1 MSTHEP
7 LRSHQPPAEP
17 LRVLVVDKVAVLK
30 NNRERYRRLH
40 ELANVK
46 LTLLAPTRWF
56 ENCVMEEYQ
65 PDQGEPFETILG
77 VPSWPGRELRS
88 IYYNGALR
96 AVRKSRPE
104 VILLMEESF
113 SLFALQIILLAK
125 IFSPSA
131 KVIFYSFNITS
142 YTHYPYRPAWFYRVL
157 GDTVMKMAHV
167 GLCVSGRA
175 ERVLSE
181 STFRGKIRILFFGIN
196 DRLFKGIPCH
206 EARARL
212 GLSPEEDIFLYAGR
226 LLEQKG
232 IQDLLDAF
240 AGLRAARPDRK
251 LRLLIV
257 GDGEYGDALHQKA
270 ASLDLDGS
278 AEFRRAVP
286 VEHMVAYM
294 SAATAFVLP
303 SRAEWNEQFGR
314 VNAEAMLVGTT
325 IIGSTSGEIP
335 GVIGD
340 GGYIFEAGNAD
351 DLKRAMEEVLDD
363 PREAAL
369 RRERGHQIAM
379 KNYSLRGFV
388 NGLVDIFEELSGR
401 TIRRE
406 VGR

>member
-1 MSTHEP
+1 MSAHEP
-7 LRSHQPPAEP
+7 VHRGQPSSEP

-30 NNRERYRRLH
+30 NNRERYRRLL

-46 LTLLAPTRWF
+46 LTLLAPTRWL
-56 ENCVMEEYQ
+56 ENCVMEHYQ

-96 AVRKSRPE
+96 AMRKSRPE

-113 SLFALQIILLAK
+113 SLFALQVILLAR
-125 IFSPSA
+125 IFAPSA
-131 KVIFYSFNITS
+131 RVIFYSFNITS
-142 YTHYPYRPAWFYRVL
+142 YIRYPYRPSWFYRLL
-157 GDTVMKMAHV
+157 GDTVMKMSHV
-167 GLCVSGRA
+167 GLCVSRKA

-181 STFRGKIRILFFGIN
+181 STFKGKIKVLFFGIN
-196 DRLFKGIPCH
+196 DRLFQGIPCH
-206 EARARL
+206 EARTRL

-232 IQDLLDAF
+232 VQDLLDAF
-240 AGLRAARPDRK
+240 ARLRTERSDRK
-251 LRLLIV
+251 LRLLVV

-270 ASLDLDGS
+270 LSLDLDGS
-278 AEFRRAVP
+278 VEFRRAVP
-286 VEHMVAYM
+286 IEHMVSYM

-340 GGYIFEAGNAD
+340 GGYIFEADDID
-351 DLKRAMEEVLDD
+351 DLKRVMEKVLDD
-363 PREAAL
+363 PRDAAI
-369 RRERGHQIAM
+369 RRERGREIAM
-379 KNYSLRGFV
+379 KNYSLQGFV
-388 NGLVDIFEELSGR
+388 NGLVEIFEELSGR
-401 TIRRE
+401 KIRRE
-406 VGR
+406 GAR